1 MKSPMGHNPMRI
13 DRNEPHCKVSYGQSR
28 RRNPTPPPSKK
39 NTGWKIKRGA
49 DGRPQARKPG
59 AEHDDTRHVR

>member
-1 MKSPMGHNPMRI
+1 MTG
-13 DRNEPHCKVSYGQSR
+13 YGKTR
-28 RRNPTPPPSKK
+28 GFDALYEELEK

-59 AEHDDTRHVR
+59 TEHDDTRHVR